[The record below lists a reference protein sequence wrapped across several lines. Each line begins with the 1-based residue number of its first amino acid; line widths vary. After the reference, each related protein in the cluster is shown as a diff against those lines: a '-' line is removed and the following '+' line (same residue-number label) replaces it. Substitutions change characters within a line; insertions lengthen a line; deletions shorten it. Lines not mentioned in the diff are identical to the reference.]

1 MANNVLP
8 AGQVGSQSR
17 KALSLDQRSFEY
29 VSKRAASGT
38 PLSCYSGGEDTTI
51 ESGLSNEVEVGLVSS
66 VQ

>member
-1 MANNVLP
+1 M
-8 AGQVGSQSR
+8 GSQSR